1 MFRLFQKEV
10 QLYAP
15 VKGTC
20 VPLEQVPDAMFAQKL
35 LGDGVAFVFR
45 GDTIS
50 APCSGE
56 VVMTAQTR
64 HALGIRTAN
73 KAEVMLH
80 VGLDSVNLNGN
91 GFSMLVH
98 TGERVKKGQPLIRLD
113 RAVLEAAGIDLI
125 TPMVVTSKDYAVD
138 VQALGDADEHT
149 AVLNIHKR
157 S

>member
-98 TGERVKKGQPLIRLD
+98 AGERVKKGQPLI
-113 RAVLEAAGIDLI
+113 
-125 TPMVVTSKDYAVD
+125 
-138 VQALGDADEHT
+138 ALYW
-149 AVLNIHKR
+149 KR
-157 S
+157 RELT